1 MKILKW
7 AAISLGIAIVAI
19 QFVRP
24 AKTNPPIDEAST
36 IGARLQVTPE
46 VAAIFDR
53 SCSDCHS
60 HKTTWPWYSNI
71 APVSWLVIDDVNEG
85 RKKLNLSD
93 WPTDPKR
100 SARRLEELCEQIE
113 QKEMPLPKYL
123 YLHPA
128 AKLSDADR
136 QALCDWANRERQR
149 IAANSQAEPPKAALP
164 GDAPKRAD

>member
-7 AAISLGIAIVAI
+7 AAISLGILIVGI

-60 HKTTWPWYSNI
+60 HRTTWPWYSNV
-71 APVSWLVIDDVNEG
+71 APISWLVIDDVNQG
-85 RKKLNLSD
+85 RKHFNLSD

-100 SARRLEELCEQIE
+100 SARRLEEISEQVE
-113 QKEMPLPKYL
+113 QGDMPLPMYVYMHSK
-123 YLHPA
+123 
-128 AKLSDADR
+128 AKLSEADR
-136 QALCDWANRERQR
+136 KALSDWANNERQR
-149 IAANSQAEPPKAALP
+149 IAASGQTEPAKAGAS